1 MEKVSALLS
10 FLYPFPSQHHFCSHT
25 CYPLWS
31 SSPSHA
37 LPIRTEVTY
46 VDKLQTWEFKLETV
60 RLLFGLTSPFHE
72 QCGPRMWEWMSS
84 ILPVHTQ
91 TDMCFLWV
99 GRAGFFPQLPFNSL
113 GQVFLFLVATLFLC
127 S

>member
-60 RLLFGLTSPFHE
+60 RLLSGLTSPFHE
-72 QCGPRMWEWMSS
+72 QCGPRMWEWMSPFS
-84 ILPVHTQ
+84 LYTPRQ
-91 TDMCFLWV
+91 TCASFGWE
-99 GRAGFFPQLPFNSL
+99 GQGFFPQLPFNSL

-127 S
+127 R